1 MKKIVLSVLLA
12 AAGTASM
19 FAQGTVTFA
28 NAVNTFATTAD
39 RYIYQDA
46 VGAGGTLLKGTQFKV
61 QLYAGLTAADAA
73 ASLNAV
79 DTTPSNMRG
88 QTTTLPGVWTGG
100 LTSKVIPAPI
110 GTKDTDIFLQIRAWD
125 STGGIATYEQ
135 ARASGQAIYT
145 GASTPF
151 LYHVPAD
158 GSAAGAYAME
168 NFRAFAVVIPEPST
182 FALAGLGILG
192 LVMARRR
199 K

>member
-12 AAGTASM
+12 AAGTASV

-28 NAVNTFATTAD
+28 NAVNTFNTAAD

-46 VGAGGTLLKGTQFKV
+46 VGGTLLKGTQFKV

-73 ASLNAV
+73 AAIIAV
-79 DTTPSNMRG
+79 DSTPSNMRG

-100 LTSKVIPAPI
+100 LTTKIIPSPI
-110 GTKDTDIFLQIRAWD
+110 GTKDTDIFLQVRAWD
-125 STGGIATYEQ
+125 STGGITTYEQ
-135 ARASGQAIYT
+135 ARAAGAML

-151 LYHVPAD
+151 LYHVPPD
-158 GSAAGAYAME
+158 GATGGAFAMD
-168 NFRAFAVVIPEPST
+168 NLRAFAVVPEPGT
-182 FALAGLGILG
+182 FALGGLAVLG

>member
-1 MKKIVLSVLLA
+1 V
-12 AAGTASM
+12 

-39 RYIYQDA
+39 RYIYQDS
-46 VGAGGTLLKGTQFKV
+46 VGAGGALLKGTQFKV
-61 QLYAGLTAADAA
+61 QLYAGLTAVDAA

-100 LTSKVIPAPI
+100 LTSKVIPAPV
-110 GTKDTDIFLQIRAWD
+110 GTKDTDIFLQVRAWD
-125 STGGIATYEQ
+125 GTFGATYEQ
-135 ARASGQAIYT
+135 ARASGAQFYS
-145 GASTPF
+145 GVSTPF

-168 NFRAFAVVIPEPST
+168 NFRAFAVVVPEPGT